1 MAPGNKGIMEGKDNP
16 AIVFS
21 GATKDWP
28 AFKDAIQL
36 GADKLDTTWLF
47 EGGRTLAEFF
57 ARQLKEKTGTAKMRA
72 TAVAREVAKTDSN
85 HVPTSV
91 DAYTDADLKGW
102 FEDKDIATGLLLSLN
117 KNRLTSPGQIS
128 PTSRS
133 SVSRMRMRLQRL
145 TSPST

>member
-72 TAVAREVAKTDSN
+72 TAVAREVLVQRTKATTYQPRSMRT
-85 HVPTSV
+85 PMPLSRGGSRTRISRQ
-91 DAYTDADLKGW
+91 AYCC
-102 FEDKDIATGLLLSLN
+102 
-117 KNRLTSPGQIS
+117 
-128 PTSRS
+128 RS
-133 SVSRMRMRLQRL
+133 TR
-145 TSPST
+145 TA